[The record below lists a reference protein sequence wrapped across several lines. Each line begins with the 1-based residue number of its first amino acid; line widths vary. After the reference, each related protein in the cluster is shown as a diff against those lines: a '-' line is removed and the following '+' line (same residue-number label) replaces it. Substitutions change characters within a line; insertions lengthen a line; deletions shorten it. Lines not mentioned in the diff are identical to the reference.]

1 MGKIIL
7 GASEVKKIYLGSQEV
22 SKVYLGDVE
31 VWSASRLP
39 DWLLYQ
45 NELLPLLE
53 SQPKYSDYYVD
64 LAYEIS
70 NPVIRFEYYRVFTNA
85 LTPCQISSSN
95 NRYSV
100 LQVPYDSS
108 YRGFNTITLFRRT
121 DGANGW
127 YRAEIRTSTD
137 RGETEFA
144 NSTFIHRAI
153 IKSTIPQFTNGTGV
167 SFEDYR

>member
-7 GASEVKKIYLGSQEV
+7 GTSEVKKIYLGDQEV

-31 VWSASRLP
+31 VWSASSLP

-45 NELLPLLE
+45 NELLPLIEAL
-53 SQPKYSDYYVD
+53 PKYSDYYVD
-64 LAYEIS
+64 IAYEIS
-70 NPVIRFEYYRVFTNA
+70 NPVIRFEYYRVFTST
-85 LTPCQISSSN
+85 LTPCQLVKSA

-100 LQVPYDSS
+100 LQVPYNDA
-108 YRGFNTITLFRRT
+108 YRGFNTSMLYRRT
-121 DGANGW
+121 DGGGGW
-127 YRAEIRTSTD
+127 YLAENATNKD

-144 NSTFIHRAI
+144 NSTFVHRAI
-153 IKSTIPQFTNGTGV
+153 IQSTIPQFTNATGD